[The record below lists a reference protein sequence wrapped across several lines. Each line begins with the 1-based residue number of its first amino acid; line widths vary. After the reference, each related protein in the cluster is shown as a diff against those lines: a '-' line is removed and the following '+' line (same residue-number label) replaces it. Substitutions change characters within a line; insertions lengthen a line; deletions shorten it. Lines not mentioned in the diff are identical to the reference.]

1 MPFWKRPELS
11 DYPEGELSVPEG
23 AGEPERAAIAAFNAG
38 DFARCR
44 RLVRELRGD
53 AGATAHPDVTDAV
66 ATDLERR
73 LRMDPVLLGIAA
85 ASVLV
90 LVFLSIWAVVSSH

>member
-1 MPFWKRPELS
+1 MPFWKHPELS
-11 DYPEGELSVPEG
+11 DHPEGELTVPEN

-38 DFARCR
+38 DFSRCR
-44 RLVRELRGD
+44 RLVRDLRG
-53 AGATAHPDVTDAV
+53 GADTDPGASAAV
-66 ATDLERR
+66 AADLERR

-90 LVFLSIWAVVSSH
+90 LVFLSIWAVMSSH